1 MLKVSNKLSQFISAH
16 NTSSSMFA
24 MITLM
29 ITDSSK
35 STLNEKLTVIDT
47 WPYIVLNTDNLSEN
61 SSNILRIWNDFIF
74 YLDKAIRNT
83 EKILLGF
90 ENVGGMIK
98 SISDLEKGPN
108 KYFSSYKKVMKFRD
122 TFKIFQRR
130 LGNMHEQIQ
139 EFSQSLKKE
148 QILTQ
153 LNCISGIMLTCGA
166 YGSENFMNLFG
177 ITPVNKF
184 SLS

>member
-1 MLKVSNKLSQFISAH
+1 
-16 NTSSSMFA
+16 

-35 STLNEKLTVIDT
+35 STLDEKFTVFDT
-47 WPYIVLNTDNLSEN
+47 WPYIVLNADNLSEN

-90 ENVGGMIK
+90 EDIVTMIK

-108 KYFSSYKKVMKFRD
+108 KYFSSYKKVKKFRD
-122 TFKIFQRR
+122 TFIIFQRR
-130 LGNMHEQIQ
+130 FGNMHEQIK
-139 EFSQSLKKE
+139 EFSQSLKKD
-148 QILTQ
+148 QVLTQ
-153 LNCISGIMLTCGA
+153 LTCISGIILTCGA
-166 YGSENFMNLFG
+166 YGSENFMSLFG
-177 ITPVNKF
+177 ITPVHKF
-184 SLS
+184 FLS